1 MKATKVIAKTVRI
14 AAVVLLALLLVYNV
28 YIAVQR
34 LVFKNAMPTG
44 FGIGCATV
52 VTGSMSP
59 AIEEGD
65 FIITKKQN
73 SYKENDIVTFLEEE
87 SNVYITHRII
97 FADGNT
103 YATKGD
109 ANNTAD
115 GLNVTNDNIVGKV
128 VFVWHGFGKVV
139 SFLQSPA
146 GIFCLIAA
154 CAAIWIATDFFS
166 KRSDKDETN
175 DKKNTNS

>member
-34 LVFKNAMPTG
+34 LVFKNAMPTV

-97 FADGNT
+97 FADGN
-103 YATKGD
+103 
-109 ANNTAD
+109 
-115 GLNVTNDNIVGKV
+115 TNDNIVGKV